1 MARCH
6 GSSPLTRGAPVVL
19 SPSRNFRGLIPAHA
33 GSTFGLTC
41 NARQEGAHPRS
52 RGEHMQQML
61 YTIPLT
67 GSSPLTRG
75 ARGAIGLPQPLQ
87 GLIPAHAGS
96 TGGTNPKPTHP
107 WAHPRSRGEHFPAG
121 IGAGFGPGSSPLTRG
136 ARFLS
141 RLGRGCV
148 RLIPAHAGSTTASP
162 LIFILPPAH
171 PRSRGEHYTNE
182 YRGQEAKGSSPLTR
196 GAPDGCAACADA
208 AGLIPAHAGSTG
220 RVISP
225 CAARSAH
232 PRSRGEHTC

>member
-1 MARCH
+1 
-6 GSSPLTRGAPVVL
+6 
-19 SPSRNFRGLIPAHA
+19 
-33 GSTFGLTC
+33 
-41 NARQEGAHPRS
+41 
-52 RGEHMQQML
+52 ML

-171 PRSRGEHYTNE
+171 PRSRGEHAAGAS
-182 YRGQEAKGSSPLTR
+182 RGRQP
-196 GAPDGCAACADA
+196 P
-208 AGLIPAHAGSTG
+208 GLIPAHAGSTCWIIHYRG
-220 RVISP
+220 RT
-225 CAARSAH
+225 RAH
-232 PRSRGEHTC
+232 PRSRGEHDVSQRALDTDRGSSPLTRGALTSESHVECCNGLIPAHAGSTRTSD